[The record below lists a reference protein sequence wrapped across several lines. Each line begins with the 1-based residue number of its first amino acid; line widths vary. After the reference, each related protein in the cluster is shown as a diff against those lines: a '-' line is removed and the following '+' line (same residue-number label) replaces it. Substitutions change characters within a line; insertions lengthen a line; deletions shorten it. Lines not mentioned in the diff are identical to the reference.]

1 MCSGRRIDSL
11 VCGVKKQKKG
21 FIFPAKKNGN
31 KKKKV
36 IIKEDTKKV
45 ERKKKGNSWG
55 KDAKEEG
62 FFKGRGVFLVNNKWK

>member
-1 MCSGRRIDSL
+1 MWGKKTKRRFYL
-11 VCGVKKQKKG
+11 PC
-21 FIFPAKKNGN
+21 KKNGN
-31 KKKKV
+31 KKKKI

-62 FFKGRGVFLVNNKWK
+62 FFKDAVFFWSITSGSDFF